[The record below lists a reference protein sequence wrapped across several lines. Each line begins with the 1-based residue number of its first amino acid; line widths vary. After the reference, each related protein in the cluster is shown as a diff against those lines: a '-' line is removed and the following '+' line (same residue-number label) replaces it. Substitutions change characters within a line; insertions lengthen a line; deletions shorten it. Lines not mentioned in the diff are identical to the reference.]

1 MVRPRDSD
9 EDLRQLDRRGGGEL
23 VRRSDFLDAD
33 VEQEEVKRDRK
44 SKLLP
49 IQGKSRCHNANSH

>member
-9 EDLRQLDRRGGGEL
+9 EDLRQLDRGGGGEL
-23 VRRSDFLDAD
+23 VRRSDLLDAD

-49 IQGKSRCHNANSH
+49 VQSK